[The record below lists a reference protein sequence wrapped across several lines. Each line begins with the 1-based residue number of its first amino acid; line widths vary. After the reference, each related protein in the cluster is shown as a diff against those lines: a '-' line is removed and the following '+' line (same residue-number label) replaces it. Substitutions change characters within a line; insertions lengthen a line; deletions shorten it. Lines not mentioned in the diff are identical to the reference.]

1 MRHRRKGRKLNRT
14 ASHRRALLANLVT
27 ALFEHGSIKT
37 TLAKAKEARPLA
49 EKLITLAKRG
59 DLAARRRALRIVK
72 DKSLVYKLFNQLAP
86 KFVDRHGGYTRIVRL
101 GQRMGDGAHM
111 AVLQLVEAKAEEG

>member
-1 MRHRRKGRKLNRT
+1 MRHRKKGRKLNRT
-14 ASHRRALLANLVT
+14 ASHRRALLANLVA
-27 ALFEHGSIKT
+27 ALFERGSIRT

-72 DKSLVYKLFNQLAP
+72 NKSLVYKLFNQIAP
-86 KFVDRHGGYTRIVRL
+86 RFVERHGGYTRIVRL
-101 GQRMGDGAHM
+101 GRRTGDGADV
-111 AVLQLVEAKAEEG
+111 AVLQLLEAKAEEG

>member
-1 MRHRRKGRKLNRT
+1 
-14 ASHRRALLANLVT
+14 LANLVT

-86 KFVDRHGGYTRIVRL
+86 KFVDRNGGYTRIVRL
-101 GQRMGDGAHM
+101 GRRMGDGAHI

>member
-1 MRHRRKGRKLNRT
+1 MRHRKKGRKLNRT
-14 ASHRRALLANLVT
+14 ASHRRALLANLVM
-27 ALFEHGSIKT
+27 ALFEHGSIET

-59 DLAARRRALRIVK
+59 DLAARRRALRVVK

-86 KFVDRHGGYTRIVRL
+86 RFVDRQGGYTRIVRL
-101 GQRMGDGAHM
+101 GQRTGDGAHM

>member
-1 MRHRRKGRKLNRT
+1 MRHRKKGRKLNRT